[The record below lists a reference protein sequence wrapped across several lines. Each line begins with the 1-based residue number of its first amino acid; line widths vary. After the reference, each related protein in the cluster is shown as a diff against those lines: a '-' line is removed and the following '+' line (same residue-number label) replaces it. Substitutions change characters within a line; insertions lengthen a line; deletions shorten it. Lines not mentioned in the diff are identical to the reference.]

1 MFVIKYWYK
10 KIKVTIKH
18 WSLGTIVHI
27 LTRRFQRHKDVVSI
41 FISDDLKKSVS
52 KTSLNFL
59 VSIILPRHQR
69 RGVTFF
75 FVLEFFFLCCC
86 YCCWFNT
93 LFSIRELKIYWRCW
107 LVFVAILL
115 HFYPFQGEDEDLT
128 IYGCFGIYISFMVIL
143 WRFDFEFQNHELR
156 LGSHRNTYSYIG
168 I

>member
-1 MFVIKYWYK
+1 MIKYWYK

-107 LVFVAILL
+107 LVFVAIFIAFLPVSRWRWRSYYL
-115 HFYPFQGEDEDLT
+115 WVLWHLYIL
-128 IYGCFGIYISFMVIL
+128 YGNFMKI
-143 WRFDFEFQNHELR
+143 RFRNSKLCIEFAVH
-156 LGSHRNTYSYIG
+156 YSYIS

>member
-1 MFVIKYWYK
+1 MISRHDSAYFDEEISTAQRRCFHFYFWWSK
-10 KIKVTIKH
+10 KM
-18 WSLGTIVHI
+18 
-27 LTRRFQRHKDVVSI
+27 
-41 FISDDLKKSVS
+41 VS

-93 LFSIRELKIYWRCW
+93 LFSFRELKIYWRCW

-143 WRFDFEFQNHELR
+143 WRIVFEIPNYA
-156 LGSHRNTYSYIG
+156 SS
-168 I
+168 